1 MLKKNYYKQRED
13 DMKILI
19 ATAKVRNNL
28 TNEALAKKI
37 GMPPSTFNKKSCHP
51 GLFRC
56 SQLWLL
62 EELAGR
68 NEQNH
73 IKLIRRY
80 TYLNNLKIFNNSEF
94 GRYEQ

>member
-19 ATAKVRNNL
+19 AAAKTRNNL
-28 TNEALAKKI
+28 TNNSLAKKI
-37 GMPPSTFNKKSCHP
+37 GMPADTFNKKTCHP
-51 GLFRC
+51 GSFRC

-68 NEQNH
+68 
-73 IKLIRRY
+73 
-80 TYLNNLKIFNNSEF
+80 
-94 GRYEQ
+94 G

>member
-1 MLKKNYYKQRED
+1 MVKKNYYKRRED

-19 ATAKVRNNL
+19 ATAKARNNL
-28 TNEALAKKI
+28 NNSGLAKKI
-37 GMPPSTFNKKSCHP
+37 GMPLSTFNKKSCHP

-68 NEQNH
+68 NE
-73 IKLIRRY
+73 
-80 TYLNNLKIFNNSEF
+80 
-94 GRYEQ
+94 

>member
-1 MLKKNYYKQRED
+1 MHKKNYYKQRED
-13 DMKILI
+13 EMKILI

-28 TNEALAKKI
+28 TNEGLAKKI
-37 GMPPSTFNKKSCHP
+37 GMPASTFNKKTSHP

-68 NEQNH
+68 ND
-73 IKLIRRY
+73 
-80 TYLNNLKIFNNSEF
+80 
-94 GRYEQ
+94 

>member
-1 MLKKNYYKQRED
+1 MKNLFKYTKDIPNKGEKKMPKKSYYKQRED

-19 ATAKVRNNL
+19 ATVKTRNNL
-28 TNEALAKKI
+28 TNKELAKKI
-37 GMPPSTFNKKSCHP
+37 GMPASTFNKKSCHP

-68 NEQNH
+68 NE
-73 IKLIRRY
+73 
-80 TYLNNLKIFNNSEF
+80 
-94 GRYEQ
+94 